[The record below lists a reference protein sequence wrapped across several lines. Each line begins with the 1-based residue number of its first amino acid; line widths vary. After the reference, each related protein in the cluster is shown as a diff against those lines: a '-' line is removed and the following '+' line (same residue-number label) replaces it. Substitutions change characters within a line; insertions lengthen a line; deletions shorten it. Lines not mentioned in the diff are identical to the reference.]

1 MESENVGFGGYGGLH
16 AGPGAAG
23 RRAPFDLVESMQKVA
38 AGALEPVDVVAGMQR
53 ADHEQAKAAE
63 ARLWL
68 ERERQERIRS
78 CRSQALE
85 LALRAQSGKSAA
97 GLVADAQVFFDFLFG
112 GPGGT
117 GAGDAGNR

>member
-23 RRAPFDLVESMQKVA
+23 RRDTFDVVEDMRKAA
-38 AGALEPVDVVAGMQR
+38 AGALEPLDVVAGMQR
-53 ADHEQAKAAE
+53 VDHEQAKAAE

-78 CRSQALE
+78 CRFQALE
-85 LALRAQSGKSAA
+85 LALRAGGGQSAA

-112 GPGGT
+112 SA
-117 GAGDAGNR
+117 AGDAGDR